1 MLEKGLHC
9 FSKYHH
15 IYTFIGTGEKSWE
28 EIKWH
33 LVNVLD
39 VGESTARTQM
49 KVALAKENEVA
60 IEEDGL
66 YRLNRE
72 MLRLLINYFVPLYPV
87 KLRVFT
93 QKKWNETNQ
102 EIVKWIKEFLKEAYR
117 SAKLEHELHK
127 TKAECYKNHCYGSD
141 SERLYRDEHNKE
153 IDTFYRLQKM
163 KENLRKDG
171 IDIDE

>member
-15 IYTFIGTGEKSWE
+15 IYEYIGTDKKSWE

-39 VGESTARTQM
+39 VGESTARAQM
-49 KVALAKENEVA
+49 NVALAKENEVV

-72 MLRLLINYFVPLYPV
+72 LIQLLINYFVPLYPV
-87 KLRVFT
+87 RLRVFT
-93 QKKWNETNQ
+93 QKKWYETNQ

-117 SAKLEHELHK
+117 STKLEYELYK
-127 TKAECYKNHCYGSD
+127 TKAECYKNHGSGRD
-141 SERLYRDEHNKE
+141 AERLYMDEHSKE
-153 IDTFYRLQKM
+153 IDIYYRLQKM

-171 IDIDE
+171 INVDE

>member
-9 FSKYHH
+9 FSKYRH
-15 IYTFIGTGEKSWE
+15 IYEYIGTDKKSWD

-39 VGESTARTQM
+39 VGESTARAQM
-49 KVALAKENEVA
+49 NVALAKENEVV

-72 MLRLLINYFVPLYPV
+72 LIQLLINYFVSLYPV
-87 KLRVFT
+87 RLRVFT
-93 QKKWNETNQ
+93 QKKWYETNQ

-117 SAKLEHELHK
+117 STKLEYELHK
-127 TKAECYKNHCYGSD
+127 TKAECYKNHCSGRD
-141 SERLYRDEHNKE
+141 AERLYMDENSKE
-153 IDTFYRLQKM
+153 IDTYYRLQKM

-171 IDIDE
+171 IDVDE